1 MTIGFEDYLACIQS
15 LKSDYQHFIQVLE
28 ALKPALQSWFQ
39 AIAHDPIPFMIP
51 NTSFLKVYDKGF
63 PAAKTGDFPDQIVD
77 PLAFSPL
84 QEMLHGYIWRLTC
97 NQVLSIGTV
106 QARKFLALYI
116 E

>member
-39 AIAHDPIPFMIP
+39 AISHDPIPFMIP

-63 PAAKTGDFPDQIVD
+63 PAAKTGDFPDQIVRSTGFLSSPGD
-77 PLAFSPL
+77 ASWLYLAPHVQSGTIHR
-84 QEMLHGYIWRLTC
+84 HGAST
-97 NQVLSIGTV
+97 
-106 QARKFLALYI
+106 
-116 E
+116 